1 MRIDLHVHSNS
12 SKHPNEWILRQ
23 LGAQEC
29 YTPPE
34 EVYRI
39 AKARGMDAVTIT
51 DHNSIDGCLAI
62 AHHPDTFVSCEYT
75 TYFPD
80 DGCKAH
86 VVCYNIT
93 PEQHQRI
100 QEVRSNI
107 FELAAFL
114 KRHRIVHTLAHAL
127 FGPNSKLTPEHFQ
140 HFLRLFDTWEINGA
154 KDFWANHCLKLILD
168 AVKPDHKVTAGSDD
182 HSGLTI
188 AHAWTEVAGAGS
200 IKEFFDG
207 VVEGK
212 TIIGEKKSTPH
223 TLAWNIYSVGWQWLK
238 HTNVVNGSLSI
249 LDRYLLAP
257 EVQKNRS
264 LGKGWLNSLVVSPRY
279 WAREIAVAAIGREFE
294 KADNG
299 SFNYLPD
306 CERWFHL
313 MDAITSKHI
322 VKLGNKMINELAAR
336 NYHSLFS
343 NTGLPFALYA
353 LLAPFFAAFG
363 KYASQRAL
371 GRELL
376 QRYGLKEIQPI
387 KVAKFTDTFGTV
399 DGVSRTLDEQLR
411 EAVRTGKDYTIISC
425 VGENSRCGLK
435 VFPPLGMIDT
445 PEFEQQKLCWPPIL
459 KILDYCYTEQFTHI
473 QASTPGPVGLAAM
486 ITAKTLGLPFQAVYH
501 THIPEFVGKV
511 TDDPFM
517 EELCR
522 KYCLWFYDSADVIFT
537 PSEHT
542 RSYLAKHGLRRE
554 KIKVYPRGVDTSFFT
569 PDRRT
574 DYWRR
579 KWGTADGTIKA
590 LYVGRVSKEK
600 NLPLLVEAFKNVA
613 DGMKPPNAAAVAPNI
628 RLLVVGDG
636 AYFEEMKREC
646 DGYPVTFTGEL
657 HGEELAEAFA
667 SADLFVFPS
676 TTDTFGRVV
685 LEAMA
690 SGIPCI
696 VSDVGGPKEN
706 IIHGFNGLIVPG
718 DNAAAL
724 SEAITILTCTMDRE
738 KMGKEARE
746 FTETKSLSGAFDQY
760 WSLYAA

>member
-29 YTPPE
+29 YTHPE

-62 AHHPDTFVSCEYT
+62 AHHGDTFISCEYT

-93 PEQHQRI
+93 PQQHERI

-114 KRHRIVHTLAHAL
+114 KRRKIVHTLAHAL
-127 FGPNSKLTPEHFQ
+127 FSPNSKLTPDHFD
-140 HFLRLFDTWEINGA
+140 HLLKLFDTWEINGA
-154 KDFWANHCLKLILD
+154 KDFWANHYLKVILD
-168 AVKPDHKVTAGSDD
+168 AVKPDRKLTAGSDD
-182 HSGLTI
+182 HSSLTI
-188 AHAWTEVAGAGS
+188 AHAWTEVPGARN
-200 IKEFFDG
+200 IKEFL
-207 VVEGK
+207 EGIAAGR
-212 TIIGEKKSTPH
+212 TIVGEKKSTPH
-223 TLAWNIYSVGWQWLK
+223 TLAWNIYSVGLQWLK
-238 HTNVVNGSLSI
+238 HTNTVNGSLSI
-249 LDRYLLAP
+249 LDQYLLPP
-257 EVQKNRS
+257 ERQRKS
-264 LGKGWLNSLVVSPRY
+264 LGTKAWLNSLVVSPRY

-299 SFNYLPD
+299 SFAHLPD
-306 CERWFHL
+306 CQRWFHL
-313 MDAITSKHI
+313 MDTITSKHI
-322 VKLGNKMINELAAR
+322 VKLGNDLINQLAAR
-336 NYHSLFS
+336 NYYSVFS
-343 NTGLPFALYA
+343 NTGLPFALHA

-363 KYASQRAL
+363 KYSSQRAL
-371 GRELL
+371 GIEILR
-376 QRYGLKEIQPI
+376 RYRLKEIQPI

-411 EAVRTGKDYTIISC
+411 EAMRTGKDYTIISC
-425 VGENSRCGLK
+425 VGEDNRCGLK

-445 PEFEQQKLCWPPIL
+445 PEFQQQKLCWPPIL
-459 KILDYCYTEQFTHI
+459 KMLDYCYTEQFTQI

-517 EELCR
+517 EEMCR

-542 RSYLAKHGLRRE
+542 KNDLVKHGLRGE
-554 KIKVYPRGVDTSFFT
+554 KIKVYPRGVDTLFFT
-569 PDRRT
+569 PAKRS
-574 DYWRR
+574 DYWHR
-579 KWGTADGTIKA
+579 KWGVADGTVKA

-600 NLPLLVEAFKNVA
+600 NLPILVQAFKTVVGSLKQDNDGAA
-613 DGMKPPNAAAVAPNI
+613 DPGI

-636 AYFEEMKREC
+636 AYFEEMKDTC
-646 DGYPVTFTGEL
+646 DGYPVTFAGEL

-676 TTDTFGRVV
+676 TTDTFGRVI

-706 IIHGFNGLIVPG
+706 IVHGVTGLVAPA
-718 DNAAAL
+718 DNEAAL
-724 SEAITILTCTMDRE
+724 SLAIMTLAFNMDRE
-738 KMGKEARE
+738 EMGKEARE